1 MIERGKNE
9 ALQTDRSLK
18 ENYRQGET
26 VNDNDWRV
34 NGASAHE
41 SRPLKNT
48 EEGILEKPEK
58 SLSVMWAHT
67 SECVFQ
73 DTI

>member
-41 SRPLKNT
+41 SRPVKKNRRRNFRET
-48 EEGILEKPEK
+48 RKKPQCY
-58 SLSVMWAHT
+58 VGPY
-67 SECVFQ
+67 
-73 DTI
+73 I

>member
-34 NGASAHE
+34 NEQVHMKAG
-41 SRPLKNT
+41 
-48 EEGILEKPEK
+48 
-58 SLSVMWAHT
+58 
-67 SECVFQ
+67 Q
-73 DTI
+73 

>member
-41 SRPLKNT
+41 SRPVKKKQKK
-48 EEGILEKPEK
+48 E
-58 SLSVMWAHT
+58 
-67 SECVFQ
+67 F
-73 DTI
+73 

>member
-41 SRPLKNT
+41 SRP
-48 EEGILEKPEK
+48 
-58 SLSVMWAHT
+58 
-67 SECVFQ
+67 
-73 DTI
+73 